1 MDKKQQKSPLGSVC
15 SHQSLCMMSFADAD
29 KLKEIYNH
37 RYGQWLT
44 IKGKIHVRLVAA
56 FLISWGK
63 IVSYYVFDR
72 TEPFSMTERRRR
84 LLAKYYKSP
93 RDRYVL
99 MFAEPSTDTEY
110 YHPVSLKDFS
120 EWPNLESRK
129 KKTTKQI
136 FREVWFGSRYSSS
149 HRRHRTSQ
157 VSRDEQQQR
166 NVKAGGGSS
175 PAAGKFTNGSGAG
188 LAQPPQL
195 LSKNSVSQRP
205 ASHFCR
211 ACGRLML
218 SSQRH
223 PIRLEPCGHIVCG
236 RCSEL
241 IATTSDA
248 SSAVCSVCG
257 VAVQSQQPD
266 SLLKLENLV
275 NGCPLQQQSQPQHQ
289 QQKEYQQQQSR
300 TDLGTKQWYSQ
311 LDMIAF
317 RMRSLESSLEQ
328 LNSELKDLTVRQA
341 AEVDKERQLRRAEA
355 EARDKLER
363 QQEEIRRLVEQR
375 TASSEAQAQFQ
386 TQVEAKRRAIQ
397 VALAAQHSVSIEL
410 SRLQTLC
417 GGGGGVDGGGVA

>member
-1 MDKKQQKSPLGSVC
+1 MSSTV
-15 SHQSLCMMSFADAD
+15 HQ
-29 KLKEIYNH
+29 
-37 RYGQWLT
+37 
-44 IKGKIHVRLVAA
+44 
-56 FLISWGK
+56 
-63 IVSYYVFDR
+63 
-72 TEPFSMTERRRR
+72 
-84 LLAKYYKSP
+84 
-93 RDRYVL
+93 
-99 MFAEPSTDTEY
+99 
-110 YHPVSLKDFS
+110 
-120 EWPNLESRK
+120 
-129 KKTTKQI
+129 
-136 FREVWFGSRYSSS
+136 RYSSS

-266 SLLKLENLV
+266 YLLKLEVIKFAESSLAVATVANSGFDDHEIPAPLISEANNSLKSSAGQRLLVKQKGFEDLV
-275 NGCPLQQQSQPQHQ
+275 NGCPLQQQSQSQPQHQ

-328 LNSELKDLTVRQA
+328 LNSELKDLTVQQA

-417 GGGGGVDGGGVA
+417 GGGGGIDGGGVA

>member
-1 MDKKQQKSPLGSVC
+1 MDKKQQKSPLGSAC

-29 KLKEIYNH
+29 KLKEIYNN

-136 FREVWFGSRYSSS
+136 FREVCS

-175 PAAGKFTNGSGAG
+175 PAAGKFTDGSGAG

-241 IATTSDA
+241 IATTSVA

-266 SLLKLENLV
+266 SLLKLEV
-275 NGCPLQQQSQPQHQ
+275 I
-289 QQKEYQQQQSR
+289 KF
-300 TDLGTKQWYSQ
+300 
-311 LDMIAF
+311 A
-317 RMRSLESSLEQ
+317 ESSLAVATVA
-328 LNSELKDLTVRQA
+328 NSGFDDHEIPAPLISEANNSLKSSAGQRLLVKQKGFEDLTVRQA

-417 GGGGGVDGGGVA
+417 GGGGGIDGGGVA